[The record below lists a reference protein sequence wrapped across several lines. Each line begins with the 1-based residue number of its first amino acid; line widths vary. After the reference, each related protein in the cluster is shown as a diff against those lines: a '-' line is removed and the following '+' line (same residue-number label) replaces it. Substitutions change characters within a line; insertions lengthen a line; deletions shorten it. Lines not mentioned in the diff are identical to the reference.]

1 MRSSVRCTS
10 LCLTALLVLFSH
22 CALADGERQLL
33 QNINAYR
40 AHPDRC
46 DGSYAQALPP
56 LALKSSLVLPVD
68 YDGGLRDG
76 LKAAGYQAALVQ
88 TIHLVGAHDV
98 ASAFNLLHR
107 DYCDSMLDGQYADI
121 GVSRAGSQWRVVLA
135 RPQIDPHMGNQQT
148 ADKVLLAM
156 VNSARSRPRLCGY
169 QRFAA
174 ARPLTWSAALGT
186 AAEGHSRAMAR
197 DNYFAHQ
204 GLSGDSPGDRA
215 RAAGYR
221 GRNIGENIA
230 AGQGSPS
237 DAMQGWLASPG
248 HCANLMSPQFTQVG
262 AGFANNARSD
272 KGIYWTM
279 LFGAP

>member
-1 MRSSVRCTS
+1 MRPSVRCAFV
-10 LCLTALLVLFSH
+10 CLTAFMTLFAH
-22 CALADGERQLL
+22 HARADGERQLV
-33 QNINAYR
+33 QDINGYR
-40 AHPDRC
+40 AHPERC
-46 DGSYAQALPP
+46 QGGNGLALPP
-56 LALKSSLVLPVD
+56 LVLKSNLALPVA

-98 ASAFNLLHR
+98 ESAFDLLER

-135 RPQIDPHMGNQQT
+135 RPVVDAHLGDERT

-156 VNSARSRPRLCGY
+156 VNTARAHPRLCGY
-169 QRFAA
+169 QRFPP
-174 ARPLTWSAALGT
+174 ARPLAWSTALGA
-186 AAEGHSRAMAR
+186 AAEGHSRTMAR
-197 DNYFAHQ
+197 DNYFSHQ
-204 GLSGDSPGDRA
+204 DPTGDSPGDRA

-221 GRNIGENIA
+221 GHNIGENIA

-248 HCANLMSPQFTQVG
+248 HCANLMNPMFTQVG
-262 AGFANNARSD
+262 AAYAINARSD

>member
-1 MRSSVRCTS
+1 MRPFLRYAS
-10 LCLTALLVLFSH
+10 LSLPVFMALFAH
-22 CALADGERQLL
+22 PAKADGERQLL
-33 QNINAYR
+33 QQINAYR

-46 DGSYAQALPP
+46 DGSYARALAP
-56 LALKSSLVLPVD
+56 LTLKSSLALPVD
-68 YDGGLRDG
+68 YGGGLRDG

-98 ASAFNLLHR
+98 ESAFDLLQR

-121 GVSRAGSQWRVVLA
+121 GLSRAGSQWRVVLA
-135 RPQIDPHMGNQQT
+135 RPQIDPHLGNQQA

-156 VNSARSRPRLCGY
+156 VNSARAHPRMCGY

-174 ARPLTWSAALGT
+174 ARPLSWNGALGT
-186 AAEGHSRAMAR
+186 AAEGHSRAMAH

-204 GLSGDSPGDRA
+204 GLAGDSPGDRA
-215 RAAGYR
+215 HAAGYR

-248 HCANLMSPQFTQVG
+248 HCANLMNPLFTQVG
-262 AGFANNARSD
+262 AGYANNARSD

>member
-1 MRSSVRCTS
+1 MRRFVRSASV
-10 LCLTALLVLFSH
+10 CLSVFLAMLVH
-22 CALADGERQLL
+22 PAQADGERQLV
-33 QNINAYR
+33 QDINGYR
-40 AHPDRC
+40 THPGRC
-46 DGSYAQALPP
+46 QGGSAQALPP
-56 LALKSSLVLPVD
+56 LTLKPNLALPVA

-98 ASAFNLLHR
+98 EAAFNLLAR
-107 DYCDSMLDGQYADI
+107 DYCDSMVDAQYADI
-121 GVSRAGSQWRVVLA
+121 GISRDGSQWRVVLA
-135 RPQIDPHMGNQQT
+135 RPVVDAQLGDERA

-156 VNSARSRPRLCGY
+156 VNTARAHPRMCGY
-169 QRFAA
+169 QRFPA
-174 ARPLTWSAALGT
+174 ARPLIWSTALG
-186 AAEGHSRAMAR
+186 AAAQGHSRAMAR

-204 GLSGDSPGDRA
+204 DPNGASPGDRA
-215 RAAGYR
+215 HAAGYR
-221 GRNIGENIA
+221 GRDIGENIA

-248 HCANLMSPQFTQVG
+248 HCANLMNPMFTQVG
-262 AGFANNARSD
+262 AAYATNARSD